1 MIHIT
6 GIANLQLR
14 RNPLRPEHCRHQR
27 RIIKTDSFPGIQ
39 CLIRIRCVPIRNI
52 LRFLFIIG
60 NIFNYKIINL
70 RYHIQIRIAVLSC
83 KTLTLFYTLGICREI
98 YIIIRMQ
105 KRGKFI
111 CDLYVQILGKA
122 YRIQIVLYRHTLQK
136 CYLIRTIPARKRI
149 NRIITNN
156 RNRIGILC
164 AIRGC
169 HLELDFFIT
178 SIITDHHIAICRMGC
193 IQYNQ
198 VISICHFTG
207 SLRLKHLRRRISRIP
222 LFPGLAFFSLQCT
235 SARYQYTCQK

>member
-1 MIHIT
+1 
-6 GIANLQLR
+6 
-14 RNPLRPEHCRHQR
+14 
-27 RIIKTDSFPGIQ
+27 
-39 CLIRIRCVPIRNI
+39 
-52 LRFLFIIG
+52 
-60 NIFNYKIINL
+60 
-70 RYHIQIRIAVLSC
+70 
-83 KTLTLFYTLGICREI
+83 
-98 YIIIRMQ
+98 MQ

-178 SIITDHHIAICRMGC
+178 SIITDHHIAICRM
-193 IQYNQ
+193 
-198 VISICHFTG
+198 
-207 SLRLKHLRRRISRIP
+207 
-222 LFPGLAFFSLQCT
+222 
-235 SARYQYTCQK
+235 